1 MFTGIIETTG
11 KIKKIDGHNYTILVK
26 NFLDD
31 VKVGDSIA
39 INGVCTTILDF
50 NKEEFTVELM
60 PETLRV
66 TNFSEV
72 KEGDEV
78 NLEKSLKVDGRLDG
92 HFVLGH
98 VDGIGKVEEINPSTF
113 SQNIAP
119 YDKDLGDPL
128 TPAVKPQRIQEGGG
142 IKEEGDFIDLI
153 ISAPEDLRKY
163 LARKGAVAVNGVSLT
178 IAEDLKDRFRVSLIT
193 HTREVTNFKNIQKGD
208 AVNLEI
214 DMLARYLEKL
224 IKQ

>member
-11 KIKKIDGHNYTILVK
+11 KIKKIDGHLYTIVVK

-31 VKVGDSIA
+31 VKIGQSIA
-39 INGVCTTILDF
+39 VNGVCTTVIDF
-50 NKEEFTVELM
+50 GEEEFTIELM

-66 TNFSEV
+66 TNFFEV

-78 NLEKSLKVDGRLDG
+78 NLERSLKADGRLDG

-98 VDGIGKVEEINPSTF
+98 VDGVGRVEE
-113 SQNIAP
+113 
-119 YDKDLGDPL
+119 
-128 TPAVKPQRIQEGGG
+128 
-142 IKEEGDFIDLI
+142 IKEEGEFMDLI
-153 ISAPEDLRKY
+153 ISAPEELRKY

-178 IAEDLKDRFRVSLIT
+178 IAEDLGNKFRVSLIT
-193 HTREVTNFKNIQKGD
+193 HTREITNFKNIKKGD

-224 IKQ
+224 IKE

>member
-1 MFTGIIETTG
+1 MFTGIIETAG
-11 KIKKIDGHNYTILVK
+11 KIKKIDGHNYTIEVE

-31 VKVGDSIA
+31 VAVGQSIA
-39 INGVCTTILDF
+39 VNGVCTTIISF
-50 NKEEFTVELM
+50 GGNEFTIELM

-78 NLEKSLKVDGRLDG
+78 NLEKSLKADGRLDG

-98 VDGIGKVEEINPSTF
+98 VDGVGRVE
-113 SQNIAP
+113 
-119 YDKDLGDPL
+119 D
-128 TPAVKPQRIQEGGG
+128 
-142 IKEEGDFIDLI
+142 IKQDGEFIDLI
-153 ISAPEDLRKY
+153 ISAPENLQKY

-178 IAEDLKDRFRVSLIT
+178 IADDLKNKFRVSLIT
-193 HTREVTNFKNIQKGD
+193 HTREVTNFKNIKKGD

-224 IKQ
+224 TTLSKKL

>member
-11 KIKKIDGHNYTILVK
+11 KIKKIDDHYFTIEVK
-26 NFLDD
+26 NFLDN
-31 VKVGDSIA
+31 VKVGESISV
-39 INGVCTTILDF
+39 NGVCTTVI
-50 NKEEFTVELM
+50 EFGSDEFKIEIM
-60 PETLRV
+60 PETFRV
-66 TNFSEV
+66 TNFGEL

-78 NLEKSLKVDGRLDG
+78 NLEKSLKADGRLDG

-98 VDGIGKVEEINPSTF
+98 VDGVGKVEDIKT
-113 SQNIAP
+113 
-119 YDKDLGDPL
+119 
-128 TPAVKPQRIQEGGG
+128 EG
-142 IKEEGDFIDLI
+142 EFVDLI

-193 HTREVTNFKNIQKGD
+193 HTREVTNFKNVKKGD

-224 IKQ
+224 LS

>member
-11 KIKKIDGHNYTILVK
+11 KIKKIDGHNYTIEVK

-31 VKVGDSIA
+31 VKVGQSIA
-39 INGVCTTILDF
+39 INGVCTTILNF
-50 NKEEFTVELM
+50 NDGKFTVELM

-78 NLEKSLKVDGRLDG
+78 NLEKSLKADGRLDG

-98 VDGIGKVEEINPSTF
+98 VDGVGKVEEI
-113 SQNIAP
+113 
-119 YDKDLGDPL
+119 
-128 TPAVKPQRIQEGGG
+128 
-142 IKEEGDFIDLI
+142 KEEGEFVDLI
-153 ISAPEDLRKY
+153 IGAPENLQKY
-163 LARKGAVAVNGVSLT
+163 LARKGAIAVNGVSLT
-178 IAEDLKDRFRVSLIT
+178 IAEDLGDRFRVSLIT
-193 HTREVTNFKNIQKGD
+193 HTREVTNFKNLQKGD

>member
-1 MFTGIIETTG
+1 MFTGIVEATG
-11 KIKKIDGHNYTILVK
+11 KIKKIDGHNYTIEVK

-31 VKVGDSIA
+31 AKVGQSIA
-39 INGVCTTILDF
+39 INGVCTTILSF
-50 NKEEFTVELM
+50 NEGEFVVELM

-78 NLEKSLKVDGRLDG
+78 NLEKSLRADGRLDG

-98 VDGIGKVEEINPSTF
+98 VDGIGRIEEI
-113 SQNIAP
+113 
-119 YDKDLGDPL
+119 
-128 TPAVKPQRIQEGGG
+128 
-142 IKEEGDFIDLI
+142 KEDGEFIDLI
-153 ISAPEDLRKY
+153 ISAPENLRKY

-178 IAEDLKDRFRVSLIT
+178 IAEDLGDRFRVSLIT
-193 HTREVTNFKNIQKGD
+193 HTREVTNFKNLKKGD

>member
-11 KIKKIDGHNYTILVK
+11 KIKKIDGHNYTIEVE

-31 VKVGDSIA
+31 VAVGQSVA
-39 INGVCTTILDF
+39 VNGVCTTIISF
-50 NKEEFTVELM
+50 GGNEFTIELM

-78 NLEKSLKVDGRLDG
+78 NLEKSLKADGRLDG

-98 VDGIGKVEEINPSTF
+98 VDGVGKIEEI
-113 SQNIAP
+113 
-119 YDKDLGDPL
+119 
-128 TPAVKPQRIQEGGG
+128 
-142 IKEEGDFIDLI
+142 KEDGEFIDLI

-193 HTREVTNFKNIQKGD
+193 HTREVTNFKNIKKGD

>member
-11 KIKKIDGHNYTILVK
+11 KIKKIDGHYFTIGVK

-31 VKVGDSIA
+31 AKMGQSIS
-39 INGVCTTILDF
+39 INGVCTTII
-50 NKEEFTVELM
+50 EFGPDEFKIEIM
-60 PETLRV
+60 PETFRV
-66 TNFSEV
+66 TNFKEL

-78 NLEKSLKVDGRLDG
+78 NLEKSLKADGRLDG

-98 VDGIGKVEEINPSTF
+98 VDGVGKIEE
-113 SQNIAP
+113 
-119 YDKDLGDPL
+119 
-128 TPAVKPQRIQEGGG
+128 
-142 IKEEGDFIDLI
+142 IKEEGEFVDLI
-153 ISAPEDLRKY
+153 ISAPEDLSKY
-163 LARKGAVAVNGVSLT
+163 LVRKGAVAINGVSLT
-178 IAEDLKDRFRVSLIT
+178 IAEDSKDRFRVSLIT
-193 HTREVTNFKNIQKGD
+193 HTREVTNFKNLKKGD

>member
-1 MFTGIIETTG
+1 MRGRGVIPRKSAFISALICLYNYMFTGIIETIG
-11 KIKKIDGHNYTILVK
+11 KIKKIDGHNYTVEVK
-26 NFLDD
+26 IFLDD
-31 VKVGDSIA
+31 IKVGDSIA
-39 INGVCTTILDF
+39 INGVCTTILNF
-50 NKEEFTVELM
+50 NEGEFTIELM

-78 NLEKSLKVDGRLDG
+78 NLEKSLKADGRLDG
-92 HFVLGH
+92 HFVSGH
-98 VDGIGKVEEINPSTF
+98 VDGVGKVEEI
-113 SQNIAP
+113 
-119 YDKDLGDPL
+119 
-128 TPAVKPQRIQEGGG
+128 
-142 IKEEGDFIDLI
+142 KEEGEFIDLI

-178 IAEDLKDRFRVSLIT
+178 IAEDLEGSFRVSLIT
-193 HTREVTNFKNIQKGD
+193 HTREVTNFKNIKKGD